1 MNLADEMRQ
10 ISQSV
15 TEREKLDILFE
26 KLVLPRIKA
35 TAEKKENEV
44 SFSTFNSTDVDKE
57 VKKIMP
63 KQYSLQDLVG
73 GLMKPYLEE
82 KGFKVILCEPSYYTY
97 IRW

>member
-1 MNLADEMRQ
+1 MKLAEEMRQ

-26 KLVLPRIKA
+26 KLVLPRIKS
-35 TAEKKENEV
+35 TAEKKRTEV
-44 SFSTFNSTDVDKE
+44 SFSNFSSSRENEE
-57 VKKIMP
+57 VKKVMP
-63 KQYSLQDLVG
+63 EQYSLQDLVG